1 MKLSHKQAKSSTGLW
16 KANECLK
23 LDAPEV
29 AKLNIP
35 LLSLP
40 SYTQLV
46 SFFWTSTKALLW
58 KGTGMIIFLRWMP
71 KIFFFQLPIVNKYSL
86 GVELAPAQQVI
97 KKLKMDHLCVYTLC
111 PTPCCNGYR
120 RWWKPKRA
128 CQLLKF
134 WIYVLDR
141 EIHIFWKFHV
151 KISFDQKL

>member
-1 MKLSHKQAKSSTGLW
+1 MKVLKARNEGDDQESRIRQLTPVLKKARYKIGDSTRKPSHKQAKSSTGSW

-35 LLSLP
+35 LSLP
-40 SYTQLV
+40 SNTQLV

-71 KIFFFQLPIVNKYSL
+71 KIFFFQLPKVNKYSL

-97 KKLKMDHLCVYTLC
+97 KKLKMDHLWVYTLC

-120 RWWKPKRA
+120 RW
-128 CQLLKF
+128 
-134 WIYVLDR
+134 
-141 EIHIFWKFHV
+141 
-151 KISFDQKL
+151 

>member
-1 MKLSHKQAKSSTGLW
+1 MKVLKARNEGDDQESRIRQLTPVLKKARYKIGDSTRKPSHKQAKSSTGSW

-40 SYTQLV
+40 SNTQLV

-71 KIFFFQLPIVNKYSL
+71 KIFFFQLPKVNKHSL
-86 GVELAPAQQVI
+86 GVELARAQQVI
-97 KKLKMDHLCVYTLC
+97 KKLKMDRLWVYTLG
-111 PTPCCNGYR
+111 PTPCCYGYR
-120 RWWKPKRA
+120 RW
-128 CQLLKF
+128 
-134 WIYVLDR
+134 
-141 EIHIFWKFHV
+141 
-151 KISFDQKL
+151 